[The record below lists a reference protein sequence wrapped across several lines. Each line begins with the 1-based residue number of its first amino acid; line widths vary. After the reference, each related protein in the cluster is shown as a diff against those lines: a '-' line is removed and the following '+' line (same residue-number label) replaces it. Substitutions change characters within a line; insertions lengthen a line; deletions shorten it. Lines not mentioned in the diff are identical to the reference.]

1 MTEFSRKTQL
11 LAWLAYLIALP
22 TSWAWLPAMVGDD
35 GKQVAKVAYVAIM
48 LVTALPLPWV
58 TCGGL
63 LKWLRQHPSLLNLPQ
78 KDYWLAPERTD
89 ATWTRLDGFLLRL
102 GWMIWCL
109 LALIHCREVAER
121 PGAPEDQAVMPVLSA
136 TTFEIM
142 VFVFVIAIL
151 ADVLRST
158 LAWRVPKAQMEAFRA
173 QQIRDLA
180 ELAGQR
186 SARRPPRP
194 GQSSRGPDRGESR

>member
-11 LAWLAYLIALP
+11 LAWLAYLIALLI
-22 TSWAWLPAMVGDD
+22 SWAWLPAMVGDN

-89 ATWTRLDGFLLRL
+89 ATWARLDGFLLRL

-109 LALIHCREVAER
+109 LALIHCREVVER
-121 PGAPEDQAVMPVLSA
+121 PGDPEDQTVLPVLSA

-142 VFVFVIAIL
+142 VFVFVIVML

-158 LAWRVPKAQMEAFRA
+158 LAWRVPRAQLEAFRS
-173 QQIRDLA
+173 QQIRALA

-186 SARRPPRP
+186 SARRPPRL
-194 GQSSRGPDRGESR
+194 GQASRGPDRGESR